1 MQIRQRLTLQF
12 SVVVFFFLL
21 LSFSAIYFFTYW
33 HNLDEFRERLHD
45 KAVTSA
51 ILLLRVDQVDSSLL
65 KVIDRAKHDV
75 LYMENITVY
84 DSTNR
89 EIYTNNDTVNFLLE
103 PELLTSIRRR
113 GSLNFRYHDF
123 EVSGLIF
130 RDNRKEFVVLAG
142 AIDVAGEN
150 QLANL
155 RVLLIVLLVTSLV
168 IVVAAGWVYAGRA
181 LKPINSLIGDV
192 ESISEEALH
201 HRLQT
206 PRHNDE
212 IGKLI
217 RIFNSLLA
225 RIDRAFDLQRSFVSN
240 VSHELKNP
248 LTKITAQLE
257 VTLMNERSNQEYK
270 KTVESVLED
279 AKELNLLSTSLL
291 DLAALHEENRTF
303 AMTRVRVDEVLW
315 DTLEKVRSLDSH
327 YITEVPRMD
336 LPEKEDQLCVYGNI
350 YLLRTALV
358 NIVENACKFSQDH
371 TARISFYCTDRQIHI
386 SVTDR
391 GPGMDEEDLKNI
403 FQPFFRADR
412 TSRTKGYG
420 VGLSLSQRIIHIYEG
435 EIHVDSRLGVGT
447 EILIRLKSMNQF

>member
-12 SVVVFFFLL
+12 SVVVFFFLV
-21 LSFSAIYFFTYW
+21 LSFSLIYFLTY
-33 HNLDEFRERLHD
+33 HYNREEFRERLND
-45 KAVTSA
+45 KAITSA
-51 ILLLRVDQVDSSLL
+51 TLLLRIEQVDSSLL

-84 DSTNR
+84 DSSDR
-89 EIYTNNDTVNFLLE
+89 VVYTNNDSVNFQLE
-103 PELLTSIRRR
+103 PGLLASIRETGNRY
-113 GSLNFRYHDF
+113 FRYHEFD
-123 EVSGLIF
+123 VSGIRF
-130 RDNRKEFVVLAG
+130 RDKQGEYVVLAG
-142 AIDVAGEN
+142 AIDLAGEN

-155 RVLLIVLLVTSLV
+155 RALLAGLLLISLA

-181 LKPINSLIGDV
+181 LKPVNSLIDEV
-192 ESISEEALH
+192 QSISEEALH
-201 HRLQT
+201 HRLQA

-217 RIFNSLLA
+217 RIFNGLLA

-248 LTKITAQLE
+248 LTKITSQLE
-257 VTLMNERSNQEYK
+257 VTLLNARSNDEYK
-270 KTVESVLED
+270 KTIESVLED
-279 AKELNLLSTSLL
+279 TRELNLLSTSLL

-303 AMTRVRVDEVLW
+303 AMTQVRVDEVLW
-315 DTLEKVRSLDSH
+315 DALDKVRSLDAR
-327 YITEVPRMD
+327 YITEVSNVE
-336 LPEKEDQLCVYGNI
+336 LPEKEDQVCVYGNL
-350 YLLRTALV
+350 YLLRTALI

-371 TARISFYCTDRQIHI
+371 TARISFHCTDRQIHI
-386 SVTDR
+386 SVSDR
-391 GPGMDEEDLKNI
+391 GPGMDEQDLKQI
-403 FQPFFRADR
+403 FQPFYRADR